1 MQTVCVVVVVGV
13 GVVGDAGQKLRGA
26 ADDVLA
32 TELAL
37 SRPLPPSTG
46 LLRFRYKVGQ
56 PSCDPRGQGLCPGP
70 GLCSPGDGAGR

>member
-32 TELAL
+32 TEPAL
-37 SRPLPPSTG
+37 SRPLPATIHRTAEVQIQS
-46 LLRFRYKVGQ
+46 
-56 PSCDPRGQGLCPGP
+56 
-70 GLCSPGDGAGR
+70 GAAQL